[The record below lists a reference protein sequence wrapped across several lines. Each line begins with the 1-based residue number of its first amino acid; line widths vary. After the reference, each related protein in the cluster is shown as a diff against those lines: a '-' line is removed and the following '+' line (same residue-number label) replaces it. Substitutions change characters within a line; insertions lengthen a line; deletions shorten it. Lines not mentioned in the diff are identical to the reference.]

1 MRDSLTSSSR
11 ALPDDLVPPN
21 ANPVWQLAVKATSH
35 GQRIATLAVA
45 HLALFILLPL
55 LLAAQTAPPV
65 SMEDEPHHRLVLK
78 NDVLKVYAVDVA
90 SHDALA
96 MHRHDHD
103 DIAFVLGDATTVS
116 TSPGEA
122 DLLRISKPGEVR
134 FAPGPRNHS
143 LRNIGQGPYRLVT
156 IELLR
161 KQSGAHNLCGKQIAN
176 SPPNCQSAADVDA
189 NAPRNDVP
197 QFETDQTR
205 VTSSRLRANRQAA
218 FGDSDRDELI
228 VLGGGAAIS
237 PAPGKGPDQSLPP
250 GEAVWIPRG
259 KTKRTIKNNNDADLS
274 IVVVAIKP

>member
-156 IELLR
+156 IVLLR
-161 KQSGAHNLCGKQIAN
+161 KLASKLPKRRGRGRQ
-176 SPPNCQSAADVDA
+176 
-189 NAPRNDVP
+189 
-197 QFETDQTR
+197 
-205 VTSSRLRANRQAA
+205 RATQ
-218 FGDSDRDELI
+218 
-228 VLGGGAAIS
+228 
-237 PAPGKGPDQSLPP
+237 
-250 GEAVWIPRG
+250 
-259 KTKRTIKNNNDADLS
+259 
-274 IVVVAIKP
+274 